1 MKDQEYDFFYEDK
14 GDTEYCYPGTNIL
27 KNKLNIQNLERL
39 HEAERDYSSI
49 RQVELYKQG
58 ISGDFSLKYLCSIHK
73 QLFQGPFFVWYSL
86 LKISLHGYIS
96 N

>member
-27 KNKLNIQNLERL
+27 K
-39 HEAERDYSSI
+39 
-49 RQVELYKQG
+49 
-58 ISGDFSLKYLCSIHK
+58 
-73 QLFQGPFFVWYSL
+73 
-86 LKISLHGYIS
+86 ISLHGYRS